1 MNELEKL
8 KQQKREIEQRI
19 KELTYGK
26 FVRYKDAKIDRIDY
40 PGSNHLPDWRVMVW
54 TYNKDYEG
62 KERKNPW
69 RSICVSSDRQDAI
82 DHIQPIID
90 SLTELLEKLKEC
102 E

>member
-26 FVRYKDAKIDRIDY
+26 FVRCKDAKIDRIDY

-90 SLTELLEKLKEC
+90 SLTELLEKLKEG